1 MWSEDRGRP
10 HYLMDKMWQMMQ
22 SNDTK
27 TLNLANDFEELMDKT
42 QQRGWLGATKLKRF
56 WTEEEEDDNP

>member
-1 MWSEDRGRP
+1 
-10 HYLMDKMWQMMQ
+10 MMQ

-42 QQRGWLGATKLKRF
+42 QQRDGWVRQNSEDFGRKRKRMK
-56 WTEEEEDDNP
+56 TSD